1 MFIFRWQAHD
11 SKVKIGIS
19 QKRKTNFVIEG
30 PPPKKKTCFQVV
42 RSEAASA
49 SSFSASAPQNVSQ
62 VPQVKPFSVP
72 HAVVCLE
79 RMGIYSKFYFVQT
92 LRVPF
97 LSVTPSGVQL
107 LCSSHYCSGLSL
119 PTMSKFVSLGAN
131 IFSTMSTLLPDL
143 RLSPISTL
151 LYHMTNTTHPNP
163 SISLNNVRSVASRLG
178 NNVALRSMPW
188 VTQVY
193 MTAAQRSM
201 PSVTQAYMNVISP
214 TPPHPPQYGRQLI
227 RLQDQHNYPKNEISK
242 FDTPS
247 QGAVSTACQKLQSAS
262 NEDTTQGDTSD
273 IPEDLDPY
281 ARIDR

>member
-1 MFIFRWQAHD
+1 MTQKWKLAFRKSEKLILSLRD
-11 SKVKIGIS
+11 
-19 QKRKTNFVIEG
+19 
-30 PPPKKKTCFQVV
+30 PPKKKKNMFSGCEIRSRISKFFFSISATECF
-42 RSEAASA
+42 
-49 SSFSASAPQNVSQ
+49 SSSSSQ
-62 VPQVKPFSVP
+62 TLFTFGIVVP

-193 MTAAQRSM
+193 MTVAQRSM